1 MSRTM
6 TDSQVNELV
15 RVARAAGHTQPGLQ
29 RTAYLTPRQLREAS
43 LPRLVTEMAR
53 AEHPD
58 TPQEW
63 RQRRRNQLG
72 AEFDRRDFPAA
83 AEAARENWE
92 QSRYEAERARI
103 ARADAEAERVRAE
116 QARAQAQQTGVGVD
130 PLIAGMVTAGVG
142 VVGLAAAAESLSPEQ
157 ADAVYLSGEDELTEE
172 WSRDM
177 SDPTVGGET
186 LAPSESGDLSVSVA
200 DSMAT
205 SPTIEPEPA
214 APSQTVEQNVELSHG
229 M

>member
-1 MSRTM
+1 MS
-6 TDSQVNELV
+6 DAQVNELV

-29 RTAYLTPRQLREAS
+29 RTAYLSPRQLREAS

-58 TPQEW
+58 TTQEW

-72 AEFDRRDFPAA
+72 DEFDRREFPGAA
-83 AEAARENWE
+83 DAARENWE

-142 VVGLAAAAESLSPEQ
+142 VAGLAAAAESLSPEQ
-157 ADAVYLSGEDELTEE
+157 ADAMYLSGEDELTEQ
-172 WSRDM
+172 WAQDM
-177 SDPTVGGET
+177 SDPTVGGEV
-186 LAPSESGDLSVSVA
+186 LAPSDSGDLSVSVA
-200 DSMAT
+200 DSMAS

-214 APSQTVEQNVELSHG
+214 APNQAVELNTVHTPDVQTG
-229 M
+229 P